1 MARKLPAR
9 ERRTHPIY
17 VRMTEAQHDE
27 AIVAARRAG
36 FPSVAEWIRTLV
48 KKETVT
54 LDTR

>member
-1 MARKLPAR
+1 MPRKLPAR

-27 AIVAARRAG
+27 AVVAARRAG

-48 KKETVT
+48 KKETTT